1 MTNFKVE
8 SLFACLFF
16 CVIISSTAQTPSPKF
31 SRADSLRGGNGE
43 GRKYWDVLHYDLRI
57 KPDLTKKSISGSIN
71 ITFSDSGAQIIQLDL
86 QKPMRINRILIK
98 NKTCKFKR
106 EGNVYWVKLPKSNI
120 RKPERKII
128 SVTFSGVPREAIR
141 APWDGGWVWKTDNLG
156 NSFVSV
162 ACQGLGASSWFPC
175 KDIQS
180 DEPDFGCRM
189 EIEVPD
195 TLSAVSNGRLFKTL
209 FNSKQR
215 SKRFFWE
222 TTSPINNYNIVPYIG
237 KYVMIEDQF
246 QGVDGNLSL
255 RYWVLQ
261 HNEEKARKHFVGVK
275 KMLTAFEHY
284 FGPFPFYKDGY
295 QLVEAPYLGMEHQ
308 SAIAYGNE
316 YKQGYLGKDRSRTG
330 LGLDWD
336 FIVVHESGHE
346 WFGNSIT
353 TNDIAENWIHES
365 FTTYAEALYIEYYK
379 GKTSATDYLDGLK
392 IGIDNDEPLQTYLG
406 VNREPSGDIYNKGAN
421 VIHTLRKWINDDKI
435 FFDGLREM
443 NKRFRH
449 KIVSSSEVEK
459 FWTDWTKLSLN
470 TFFNQYLRTN
480 KVPHLH
486 TSWSDSGKITIQWK
500 NVVEGFSMPVDILI
514 NDSTELRVYATE
526 QKSEI
531 NLSEA
536 IAPVDIKVHPA
547 FLILHLPNQIQY

>member
-1 MTNFKVE
+1 MLIYKVLSFFA
-8 SLFACLFF
+8 SLFFLVLF
-16 CVIISSTAQTPSPKF
+16 SSNAQTKTPRF
-31 SRADSLRGGNGE
+31 TRADTLRGSNGE

-71 ITFSDSGAQIIQLDL
+71 ITFRDSGAQIIQLDL

-106 EGNVYWVKLPKSNI
+106 EGDVYWVKLPKSKIGKIEN
-120 RKPERKII
+120 KII
-128 SVTFSGVPREAIR
+128 TVNFSGIPKDAIR

-156 NSFVSV
+156 NPFVSV

-195 TLSAVSNGRLFKTL
+195 TLFAVSNGRLIKTEI
-209 FNSKQR
+209 NSNQR
-215 SKRFFWE
+215 TRSYFWE
-222 TTSPINNYNIVPYIG
+222 TKSPINNYNIVPYIG
-237 KYVMIEDQF
+237 KYVIIEDQF

-255 RYWVLQ
+255 RYWVLR

-353 TNDIAENWIHES
+353 THDMADNWIHES
-365 FTTYAEALYIEYYK
+365 FTTYAEALYIEYYN
-379 GKTSATDYLDGLK
+379 GKSSSTAYLEGLRN
-392 IGIDNDEPLQTYLG
+392 GIENDEPLQTCLG
-406 VNREPSGDIYNKGAN
+406 VNREPTGDIYNKGAN
-421 VIHTLRKWINDDKI
+421 VIHTLRKWVNDDKF

-443 NKRFRH
+443 NKKFRH
-449 KIVSSSEVEK
+449 KIVTSKDVET
-459 FWTDWTKLSLN
+459 FWSDWTQLPLSS
-470 TFFNQYLRTN
+470 FFNQYLRSN
-480 KVPHLH
+480 KIPYLE
-486 TSWSDSGKITIQWK
+486 TSLANSGKITIQWE
-500 NVVEGFSMPVDILI
+500 NVVADFSMPVDII
-514 NDSTELRVYATE
+514 IYDSTELRIYPTDKPSVLNFAQTNA
-526 QKSEI
+526 QIK
-531 NLSEA
+531 
-536 IAPVDIKVHPA
+536 IKVHPA
-547 FLILHLPNQIQY
+547 YLIQYSPN